1 MKKILLLILVCSSC
15 LWGCGKKSNEEERT
29 AEPAS
34 PSAPGTVQLSSIAR
48 KRFSVT
54 TVTLQNKAA
63 TDSVLT
69 TGEIKADENR
79 VFHINSL
86 TTGRVKY
93 DYVKLGDSIRAG
105 QTLAVIENLEIVKIY
120 SEYIHQSHE
129 NEVNKALAETRLE
142 LAKKNYAR
150 IKKLFEENIAP
161 QKDVIKAESDL
172 RIEQQTFDGLNI
184 HSGHLR
190 RETQALLGAY
200 GAKMPAPNQESVE
213 STSPIITPKSGVVT
227 KKNITVGDVVTSTE
241 PLYVVGDLSKVWLD
255 IAVYDKQLS
264 TIKQGSMVTFRS
276 DSLPGKTFGGRITYI
291 QPSAEEPS
299 GTFLARVELPNP
311 KLLLKP
317 GMLGQVSVENPSQ
330 RSLPFLPDAAIQRD
344 GKDVLVFIDLGGGK
358 YQKRPVVLRK
368 QLPDGYLAEGGVS
381 SGDQVVTTGSFAL
394 KAEMLKSSNEED
406 E

>member
-15 LWGCGKKSNEEERT
+15 LWGCGKKNNQEQRT
-29 AEPAS
+29 VPAT
-34 PSAPGTVQLSSIAR
+34 PSVPGTVQLSSMAR
-48 KRFSVT
+48 QRFSVT
-54 TVTLQNKAA
+54 TVTVQNKTAS
-63 TDSVLT
+63 DNVWT

-86 TTGRVKY
+86 TNGRVKY

-161 QKDVIKAESDL
+161 QKDIIKAESDL
-172 RIEQQTFDGLNI
+172 RIEQQTVDGLNI

-190 RETQALLGAY
+190 RETQALLAAY
-200 GAKMPAPNQESVE
+200 GARMPAPNQESVE
-213 STSPIITPKSGVVT
+213 STSPIRTTKSGVVT
-227 KKNITVGDVVTSTE
+227 KKNITVGDVVSSTE

-264 TIKQGSMVTFRS
+264 IVKQGSMVTFKS
-276 DSLPGKTFGGRITYI
+276 DSLPGKMFGGHITYI

-330 RSLPFLPDAAIQRD
+330 KLLPFLPDAAIQRE
-344 GKDVLVFIDLGGGK
+344 GKDVFVFIDRGGGK
-358 YQKRPVVLRK
+358 YQKRTVVLGK
-368 QLPDGYLAEGGVS
+368 QLPDGYLAEEGVS
-381 SGDQVVTTGSFAL
+381 AGDQVVTAGSFAL